1 MGRKSRQ
8 KLYQFVDALVETG
21 TRKVADEARTVD
33 LSDPDQAREV
43 MREIAHLICNQYART
58 VLYVPADLEFKLSQR
73 DLEIWAQYSQDGPDG
88 VRKFSPQRVAQL
100 ADEQKLTTVQIYCI
114 CKLMHRREI
123 EGRQGRLPGIEV
135 LEEVC

>member
-21 TRKVADEARTVD
+21 VRSLVGEAVIE
-33 LSDPDQAREV
+33 DPERAREV
-43 MREIAHLICNQYART
+43 MREIAHSICHQYARS

-73 DLEIWAQYSQDGPDG
+73 DLVIWADYVQDGPDG

-100 ADEQKLTTVQIYCI
+100 ADEHKLTTVQIYCI
-114 CKLMHRREI
+114 CKLMQRREM
-123 EGRQGRLPGIEV
+123 EARQGRLPGIEV
-135 LEEVC
+135 VEEMA